1 MDPPKYS
8 NKQRKLLVNQINSL
22 SCTEHEEIYKIIKRH
37 DLGFS
42 RNKNGIF
49 FNISGFPDEVVDE
62 ISKLVS
68 FCMSQQHELDE
79 YDLKINE
86 CKMNNN
92 VQRMDIKKH
101 FEANA
106 EHQRRQIEHIH
117 EKLDEASMEKLSNF
131 IEKIKQDREKI
142 GKKKTHTSF
151 LNCKKRFLKVS
162 GERKIEKDL
171 EDELQKEPFIINT

>member
-1 MDPPKYS
+1 MDEPKFN
-8 NKQRKLLVNQINSL
+8 NKQRKHLVNQINGL
-22 SCTEHEEIYKIIKRH
+22 SYTEHEEIYKIIKKH
-37 DLGFS
+37 GLS
-42 RNKNGIF
+42 YSQNKNGIF
-49 FNISGFPDEVVDE
+49 FNISSFPNEVVDE
-62 ISKLVS
+62 IYKLVS

-86 CKMNNN
+86 CKMSNN

-117 EKLDEASMEKLSNF
+117 EKLDEASMEKLTNF
-131 IEKIKQDREKI
+131 VEKMKQDREKI

-171 EDELQKEPFIINT
+171 EDELNQEPFLF